1 MNKTIVRF
9 CFLFFLQLSLAHAQ
23 INTDSIS
30 LNASSV
36 EGRSHYRALVTK
48 LQQSDSTL
56 QRADFL
62 YLYYGSTM
70 QPFYNLELIDSL
82 EQRIKEENL
91 LQQFIVAYELADSLL
106 AFHPVSITAYFE
118 KSFSCYALKRNEE
131 ESINKQK
138 YRLFIKC
145 VLSSGDGS
153 SQTPYAVVS
162 YNDAIEVIKYL
173 QIKYKTIAETH
184 PNVLVATLNKKRK
197 GSDKLYFRIPFPR
210 P

>member
-1 MNKTIVRF
+1 MNKTLVRV
-9 CFLFFLQLSLAHAQ
+9 CFLFFLHLSLAQAQ

-30 LNASSV
+30 LSSSSS
-36 EGRSHYRALVTK
+36 EGRNHYKQLVVK

-62 YLYYGSTM
+62 YLYYGSVA
-70 QPFYNLELIDSL
+70 QPSYNLNLIDSL
-82 EQRIKEENL
+82 EQRIKEQNL
-91 LQQFIVAYELADSLL
+91 LQEFIVAYELADSLL

-118 KSFSCYALKRNEE
+118 KSFSCYALKRIDE

-145 VLSSGDGS
+145 VLGSGNGS
-153 SQTPYAVVS
+153 SETPFVVVS

-173 QIKYKTIAETH
+173 QIKYKTIEEADH
-184 PNVLVATLNKKRK
+184 NLLVAVLNKKRQ
-197 GSDKLYFRIPFPR
+197 GSDKLYFRIPVPR

>member
-9 CFLFFLQLSLAHAQ
+9 FCLFFLQLTLAQAQ
-23 INTDSIS
+23 INTDSIG
-30 LNASSV
+30 LSSSSS
-36 EGRSHYRALVTK
+36 EGRSHYKQLVEK
-48 LQQSDSTL
+48 LNQSDSTL
-56 QRADFL
+56 QRRDFL
-62 YLYYGSTM
+62 SLYYGSVA
-70 QPFYNLELIDSL
+70 QPSYNLQLIDSL
-82 EQRIKEENL
+82 EQRIKEQNL
-91 LQQFIVAYELADSLL
+91 LQEFIVAYELADTLL

-153 SQTPYAVVS
+153 RALPFVVVS

-173 QIKYKTIAETH
+173 QIKYKTMEETD
-184 PNVLVATLNKKRK
+184 NNLLVAVLNKKRQ
-197 GSDKLYFRIPFPR
+197 GSDKLYFRIAVPQP
-210 P
+210 

>member
-1 MNKTIVRF
+1 MNKTVVRV
-9 CFLFFLQLSLAHAQ
+9 CFLFFLHLSLAQAQ

-30 LNASSV
+30 LSASTTT
-36 EGRSHYRALVTK
+36 GRSHYKQLVTK

-56 QRADFL
+56 QRSDFL
-62 YLYYGSTM
+62 SLYYGSTA
-70 QPFYNLELIDSL
+70 QASYNLNLIDSL
-82 EQRIKEENL
+82 EQRIKEQNL
-91 LQQFIVAYELADSLL
+91 LQEFIVAYELADTLL

-118 KSFSCYALKRNEE
+118 KSFSCYALKRIDE

-153 SQTPYAVVS
+153 IETPFIVVS

-173 QIKYKTIAETH
+173 QIKYKTMEETDNNLLIA
-184 PNVLVATLNKKRK
+184 VLNKKYQ
-197 GSDKLYFRIPFPR
+197 GSDKLYFKIPVPR

>member
-1 MNKTIVRF
+1 MNKTLVRV
-9 CFLFFLQLSLAHAQ
+9 CFLFFLHLSLAQAQ
-23 INTDSIS
+23 INTDSIALS
-30 LNASSV
+30 TSSS
-36 EGRSHYRALVTK
+36 EGRSRYKQLAEK

-56 QRADFL
+56 QRHDFL
-62 YLYYGSTM
+62 SLYYGSVQ
-70 QPFYNLELIDSL
+70 QPAYNLDLIDSL
-82 EQRIKEENL
+82 EQRIKEQNL

-106 AFHPVSITAYFE
+106 AFHAVSITAYFE
-118 KSFSCYALKRNEE
+118 KSFSCYALKRTDE

-153 SQTPYAVVS
+153 LQTPFVVVS

-173 QIKYKTIAETH
+173 QIKYKTIEEAD
-184 PNVLVATLNKKRK
+184 NNLIVAVLNKKRQ
-197 GSDKLYFRIPFPR
+197 GSDKLYFRIPVPR